1 MWIHRRKA
9 SCQIDHI
16 DSSIRRSTSNLNFN
30 HTSFKDVEHLFADDE
45 KISKSFHKTLDPPS
59 PCSTTA
65 TANNTA
71 AARRLSIF
79 HRVHLANKITRAFTK
94 QNSNSLKSLPEST
107 AAAEKLTKS
116 DRVISIPGAEKR
128 IVVYTTSLRVVRPTF
143 EACHTVQSILRGFR
157 VSIDERDLS
166 MDSKFLDELH
176 DVMIENGEAKI
187 EKTKISLPRVFIG
200 GRYIGGAEEVRQ
212 LHESGELKKY
222 VEGLPAVTNS
232 GCQIC
237 ADIRFI
243 LCNECN
249 GSHKCYSEKTGF
261 RSCTLCSE
269 NGLIRCPS
277 CLGQ

>member
-1 MWIHRRKA
+1 MWIQRRK
-9 SCQIDHI
+9 SSRQLDHI
-16 DSSIRRSTSNLNFN
+16 DSSIRRSTSNLNFS
-30 HTSFKDVEHLFADDE
+30 HTSFKDVEHLFGDDGNN
-45 KISKSFHKTLDPPS
+45 SKSFHKTLDPLS
-59 PCSTTA
+59 PYSTTA
-65 TANNTA
+65 TDTA

-79 HRVHLANKITRAFTK
+79 HRVHLANKISRAFAK
-94 QNSNSLKSLPEST
+94 QNSNSLKSPTEST

-143 EACHTVQSILRGFR
+143 EACHTVKSILRGFR

-176 DVMIENGEAKI
+176 DVMVENGEDEI
-187 EKTKISLPRVFIG
+187 EKTKLTLPRVFIG

-212 LHESGELKKY
+212 LHESGELKKF
-222 VEGLPAVTNS
+222 VEALPAVTN
-232 GCQIC
+232 GVCEMC
-237 ADIRFI
+237 GDIRFI
-243 LCNECN
+243 LCDKCN

-261 RSCTLCSE
+261 RSCTLCNE

-277 CLGQ
+277 CLGH